1 MNDTYPTNY
10 DKPNALCEPERSSEV
25 NFALN
30 NLSDRLYAIL
40 DLKNVLR
47 ERLNPVLK
55 SYKKDCGGIDKCG
68 NPDAGIPLVN
78 SIEGFATLANAIASD
93 LEDII
98 ERLGI

>member
-1 MNDTYPTNY
+1 MKDTYQTNY
-10 DKPNALCEPERSSEV
+10 DKPNSLCEPERSSEI

-30 NLSDRLYAIL
+30 NLNDRLYAIL
-40 DLKNVLR
+40 ELKNVLR

-55 SYKKDCGGIDKCG
+55 SYKNDCGGNEKCG

-78 SIEGFATLANAIASD
+78 SIEGFTSLANGIASD